1 MWIYLIAIIC
11 GLCFA
16 ALLYLFNRKQH
27 YSKTLTVILFIA
39 RTLAVGA
46 VISLL
51 FNPYIKRTSNIVEP
65 STIIIAQDNS
75 TSLVLN
81 KDSVFYKNDYHLVLD
96 TLINKIEK
104 KFTVDKYLFGNST
117 KEFDSLDFKDYHTDF
132 HELLENIKKNYY
144 KKNVGA
150 LVILSDGIC
159 NKSHLP
165 EQNIESYPFPIYTVT
180 LGDTTNY
187 PDLYIKEVFYN
198 KTSPTNTSIPIRL
211 VANANNCRGK
221 NMEIVVL
228 ADNEVHKEINI
239 PINSNRFSQTIDFS
253 LESGDEG
260 IRQIDIQIK
269 QIDNE
274 TANNNSK
281 RFFIEVI
288 DKQYK
293 ALICAKAPHPD
304 LGSIR
309 NILGDNFDFEMIF
322 NGDEIT
328 EIEDYD
334 IIILHQIPYLG
345 MNNFQDLDSKLKE
358 NKKIPVFH
366 IIGANTDFEKFN
378 GLQENLTIKKGA
390 VNSTLDI
397 KAYYNQNFGLFSI
410 DNEVVE
416 AINTFPPLSLPHIE
430 ISSKAKLDILLQM
443 NIRDVMT
450 QAPLLSFSNDKDGRK
465 NAYLFGT
472 GIWKWKLNDYY
483 KENDNDNFE
492 EIITKSVKYLLT
504 EKDKELLVRHEDT
517 YLNNEAITFTADL
530 RNPSQELTNE
540 PELMIRII
548 NKHSKD
554 VFEYSFLKKEKSYH
568 LSIDN
573 LPEGIYNF
581 SASTELGGVKYY
593 DSGSFSVV
601 SVGAEAQELVANS
614 RRMQS
619 LAALTGGE
627 NFSLNELDN
636 LAESIDND
644 ERITSIMREETNY
657 KDLINMKSIFF
668 IILSLV
674 SIEWI
679 LRKMFGTY

>member
-165 EQNIESYPFPIYTVT
+165 EQNIESYAFPIYTVT

-328 EIEDYD
+328 EIEYYD

-416 AINTFPPLSLPHIE
+416 AINTFPPLTLPHIK

-443 NIRDVMT
+443 NISDVMT

-573 LPEGIYNF
+573 LPEGIYIF

-679 LRKMFGTY
+679 LRKIFGTY

>member
-228 ADNEVHKEINI
+228 VDNEVHKEINI

-416 AINTFPPLSLPHIE
+416 AINTFPPLTLPHIK

-443 NIRDVMT
+443 NISDVMT